1 MHLGHKT
8 RPWSIYFHENQS
20 NEIQV
25 ISCALTEMA
34 KLLVT
39 CHNFEN
45 VTNMQPETTGHT
57 QVMKRSATDKYGKVC
72 PSESFDYIQHDIY
85 IYIYIYIYV

>member
-1 MHLGHKT
+1 MHLGRKT
-8 RPWSIYFHENQS
+8 RPWSKHFHENQS

-25 ISCALTEMA
+25 ISCALTEMT

-45 VTNMQPETTGHT
+45 VTTMQPETTGRT
-57 QVMKRSATDKYGKVC
+57 QVMKRSATNGKV
-72 PSESFDYIQHDIY
+72 
-85 IYIYIYIYV
+85 